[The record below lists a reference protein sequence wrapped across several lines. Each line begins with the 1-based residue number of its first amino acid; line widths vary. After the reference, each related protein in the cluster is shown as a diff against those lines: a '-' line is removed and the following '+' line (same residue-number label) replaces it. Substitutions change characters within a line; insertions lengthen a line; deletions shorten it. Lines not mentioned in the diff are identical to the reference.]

1 MIGLAAA
8 ESQKEE
14 EDFKLN
20 LFPEQ
25 VFSNE
30 GVGSAGSYKDAN
42 VINIDL
48 GKNQSKQEV
57 KKVMK
62 EFEDFNIK
70 QDAGGH
76 TGDDLLDLMDSL

>member
-30 GVGSAGSYKDAN
+30 GVGSGAVYKDRN

-48 GKNQSKQEV
+48 GKNQAKQEV

-62 EFEDFNIK
+62 EFEDFK
-70 QDAGGH
+70 AEAAGGH